1 MVRADVPLSALEAE
15 AEVVIGSFTVD
26 GLTYAIDGEGR
37 VALVA
42 VAPLEGAEGVEAEG
56 EGSGAEGAEPEA
68 DGEPDGIQ
76 LESDGEANGAPLTLP
91 AVVSYGGTDYSLVR
105 IAPLALDGCGAAAL
119 SIPASV
125 ETVDTAAALG
135 CDTLAEVTVA
145 DDNPSFSAFDGYL
158 ADKAQTSILLVPEGR
173 VGQLRIASTIQD
185 LDPRAFSHCTRIISL
200 DADAGCPGL
209 TSWNGSIYTSDL
221 ATLVRVPAGA
231 RSVTLPPE
239 CSAIGASA
247 FSGCTELESI
257 EAQGSIV
264 EIAPSAFGEI
274 EEATPLVAQ
283 SDTAQI
289 TGLVAVANSALSSIQ
304 IDKASITVTL
314 LDGADPVVWDSAG
327 FTHVASSKGDETT
340 TDLGEAEG
348 SAPGTLASSVIS
360 EDKLLVQEDVPEAAT
375 QSALTYEA
383 DPSDPLYQRLLEK
396 YKDDKFLDPENGV
409 TPESLAEGAYDALM
423 KYGKPQQIG
432 SVNAW
437 WSFSEDSDGA
447 LILKIWSESA
457 SAIIP
462 RLWQSNAE
470 VTPGASTTQWGPVR
484 QFVERLEMLE
494 ASQESP
500 RDPSVSTAEI
510 RTRGMEYWYGNMVR
524 LTDVKNAYVTSDTY
538 AANGASLCISINGMF
553 QNCLSLETLPEG
565 FTLEL
570 RRGIPSG
577 TEFYWGGIFSG
588 CSALKSLPSSFRF
601 PAYGGQ
607 VYVYNTFQ
615 GCTSLSSLPE
625 GLVLSTRLYGGDM
638 FAGCT
643 SLVSIPSSFIL
654 RSTSASTSTQTK
666 QTIGSLLTLPQEA
679 KPLTTYYSGSSLA
692 SLTPHSQLVSV
703 ASDTNAT
710 SYWLDNYGRN
720 LKARQANNVL
730 FFIPRMDAT
739 GDESIQ
745 SWVAVDRNGQPSAEA
760 EQGSARNADGTIARP
775 TSPDSKRSGYGFVG
789 WYKDP
794 AYTEIFDFKHDTV
807 DDYACLWGKF
817 EEGPYTITYL
827 DGTGTDT
834 EIADSAEVSVDPEF
848 FLQPTF
854 HSGEKV
860 IIDAVPVREGYEFLG
875 WIIEGITGDTPQK
888 QAVIP
893 AGTTGDKVAV
903 AHWAE
908 LPKRNYLIT
917 TADAAA
923 GYTVDDFPV
932 ETGVSSPKAWWTL
945 DNKGELY
952 INCDTESGMT
962 ATVSKENF
970 KGWTHEPASSTT
982 AWCAPEYRNK
992 VKSIV
997 TGTIQAEQTGP
1008 YPISANDVGSNVSSK
1023 TLQAG
1028 YHDGYP
1034 QGMSRWFTWMESLTD
1049 ISGVKVPEGTCAA
1062 FLFYGCWRLETFE
1075 GAHGVFEMPDSGGTW
1090 SDMFSFTG
1098 LTELPEDFS
1107 IPSNIVTA
1115 NFLFEGTKLESL
1127 PNTFNIPA
1135 TLKQAYSM
1143 FGRCYLLQSLPEDLI
1158 LSDNT
1163 TTLLE
1168 DLFRLEEKYED
1179 SRWSPEFIADMQS
1192 RIPSDLATNGL
1203 KTFYGGHNIARMYP
1217 GLSGQGASATKAYW
1231 KDNWMRDLVA
1241 ASDLVSPQVA
1251 VRFQVPKADGSG
1263 YVSYDVLA
1271 DSSGRVTAPA
1281 VTRYGYSKVTWRYD
1295 TGASG
1300 AELGHVAVSGPCGS
1314 EGLAFEATGLPD
1326 IEAGLKGPVY
1336 AEVSG
1341 LMLSMDMP
1349 VGSGNLWYAIDCGEV
1364 MALGPSASTRAGME
1378 DAHELSFESYTPVPT
1393 KLSATF
1399 TANDAADGTPAAEK
1413 LFPNGLDEGT
1423 GFALSLDGGASETA
1437 GLKALIGAGGSQGFS
1452 SLASLDASP
1461 SVREPGRASGTLAL
1475 KLGGANDV
1483 DFAEEATEYSVAD
1496 IVWTLDASA
1505 QYDFWATDDVA
1516 TYSTY
1521 EIKQAAEAISAYG
1534 ATADVPAFRQYDRYL
1549 KQQSPDADPVFSIKV
1564 YDQPD
1569 GTASTHKVD
1578 VLGIAQDTKA
1588 SGGKAGLTF
1597 GFKDAY
1603 LQGTND
1609 CRMRSTATNS
1619 GGWNSSDLKKYL
1631 NGTFVSY
1638 LGASV
1643 SEGIVVAAKRQQQYG
1658 SSSLQATNDAKLF
1671 VPSYFEVYGISYAYW
1686 NGNETASN
1694 SFQYANFA
1702 KGGQSTE
1709 NTNALKSYGSAYIYW
1724 WLRSAS
1730 KTKSTD
1736 FARVSN
1742 SGICNDGSVANLAAN
1757 SQNGI
1762 VPCFCF

>member
-1 MVRADVPLSALEAE
+1 MVRADVALTGLDGDAK
-15 AEVVIGSFTVD
+15 AVVGSFTVD
-26 GLTYAIDGEGR
+26 GLTYAIDGEGQA
-37 VALVA
+37 ALVA
-42 VAPLEGAEGVEAEG
+42 VAPLGGGEGKAEADASSAAFGEGAED
-56 EGSGAEGAEPEA
+56 SGAEGARAEA
-68 DGEPDGIQ
+68 DG
-76 LESDGEANGAPLTLP
+76 ATLTLP
-91 AVVSYGGTDYSLVR
+91 AAVSYGGTDYSLMR

-145 DDNPSFSAFDGYL
+145 EDNPAFSVLDGYL

-173 VGQLRIASTIQD
+173 VGQLRIPQSVQAV
-185 LDPRAFSHCTRIISL
+185 DPRVFSHCTRVTDL
-200 DADAGCPGL
+200 VVDAGCPGL
-209 TSWNGSIYTSDL
+209 TSWNGSICTSDL

-231 RSVTLPPE
+231 RTVTLPSE

-257 EAQGSIV
+257 EVQGNV
-264 EIAPSAFGEI
+264 ESIAPSAFGEI

-283 SDTAQI
+283 SDTARI

-314 LDGADPVVWDSAG
+314 PDGADPSVWESAG
-327 FTHVASSKGDETT
+327 FTHATSNEGAEAPAADFGETEEGTALNMQDSATFAAVNKTPLPYIDTNVWDDAAGGYARGSNDVSKAWWEITGTT
-340 TDLGEAEG
+340 LKIG
-348 SAPGTLASSVIS
+348 SAPGVKVQDLGFARTTASHWRPYLNTSGTVTAVDTTELSGAESMNYWFSAPANVSSIEARTTSISNITRLVIPS
-360 EDKLLVQEDVPEAAT
+360 DYDADPRKSMVPENVQCLLIQSRITAIPAT
-375 QSALTYEA
+375 ASIPFGVKGAFQAYAMNYSLSRVEDGFTVAESVTDPGGLLYDSYSLSYIGEGFGGNWSKTEAVNMYRIVAYTGLVTLPKSFSFPAKVAGNPDNAFTGYQRNVGLVSLNMTYKGDTVSNLMPADSSTDVWAYWQSNFRRTLYPTQAQCWKVTFKYEA
-383 DPSDPLYQRLLEK
+383 DGSFAATAWVRKGGLCSIPNQINNEK
-396 YKDDKFLDPENGV
+396 RSCYTLDANGEQV
-409 TPESLAEGAYDALM
+409 PFVFDETPVVAETTVYIRAESRITYINEDGSAINAEG
-423 KYGKPQQIG
+423 
-432 SVNAW
+432 
-437 WSFSEDSDGA
+437 
-447 LILKIWSESA
+447 
-457 SAIIP
+457 
-462 RLWQSNAE
+462 
-470 VTPGASTTQWGPVR
+470 
-484 QFVERLEMLE
+484 
-494 ASQESP
+494 
-500 RDPSVSTAEI
+500 
-510 RTRGMEYWYGNMVR
+510 
-524 LTDVKNAYVTSDTY
+524 SDT
-538 AANGASLCISINGMF
+538 
-553 QNCLSLETLPEG
+553 T
-565 FTLEL
+565 
-570 RRGIPSG
+570 
-577 TEFYWGGIFSG
+577 
-588 CSALKSLPSSFRF
+588 
-601 PAYGGQ
+601 
-607 VYVYNTFQ
+607 
-615 GCTSLSSLPE
+615 
-625 GLVLSTRLYGGDM
+625 
-638 FAGCT
+638 
-643 SLVSIPSSFIL
+643 
-654 RSTSASTSTQTK
+654 
-666 QTIGSLLTLPQEA
+666 
-679 KPLTTYYSGSSLA
+679 
-692 SLTPHSQLVSV
+692 V
-703 ASDTNAT
+703 A
-710 SYWLDNYGRN
+710 
-720 LKARQANNVL
+720 
-730 FFIPRMDAT
+730 
-739 GDESIQ
+739 
-745 SWVAVDRNGQPSAEA
+745 
-760 EQGSARNADGTIARP
+760 
-775 TSPDSKRSGYGFVG
+775 
-789 WYKDP
+789 
-794 AYTEIFDFKHDTV
+794 
-807 DDYACLWGKF
+807 
-817 EEGPYTITYL
+817 
-827 DGTGTDT
+827 
-834 EIADSAEVSVDPEF
+834 PEF

-875 WIIEGITGDTPQK
+875 WTIEGITGDTPQK

-908 LPKRNYLIT
+908 LPKKNYLYT
-917 TADAAA
+917 VKDGSGAA
-923 GYTVDDFPV
+923 GSTLPQ
-932 ETGVSSPKAWWTL
+932 AWWTL
-945 DNKGELY
+945 DNNGRLY
-952 INCDTESGMT
+952 IQCDSENGETAVIAQRNFPDWWYNNPDRKEAWGAVRDQVRSIVISESFEVEQS
-962 ATVSKENF
+962 ATYTYEHVRAN
-970 KGWTHEPASSTT
+970 ASSSDCRE
-982 AWCAPEYRNK
+982 ARN
-992 VKSIV
+992 
-997 TGTIQAEQTGP
+997 E
-1008 YPISANDVGSNVSSK
+1008 
-1023 TLQAG
+1023 
-1028 YHDGYP
+1028 
-1034 QGMSRWFTWMESLTD
+1034 GMSWWFTRMPNLKD
-1049 ISGVKVPEGTCAA
+1049 ISGLRIPDGIVCAG
-1062 FLFYGCWRLETFE
+1062 LFWGSWGLETLE
-1075 GAHGVFEMPDSGGTW
+1075 GAYGTFQMPESCGNW
-1090 SDMFSFTG
+1090 NG
-1098 LTELPEDFS
+1098 LLGSTALKELPEGFTIPNGVFVSRCLFQGAPLSMLPEGFS
-1107 IPSNIVTA
+1107 IPSSVIVGSGIFK
-1115 NFLFEGTKLESL
+1115 NCPELS
-1127 PNTFNIPA
+1127 
-1135 TLKQAYSM
+1135 
-1143 FGRCYLLQSLPEDLI
+1143 SLPESLKLYGI
-1158 LSDNT
+1158 SSDNSMFRFDAT
-1163 TTLLE
+1163 QDVASYPREYVEWYKQRAGGGILPAKPVRTLYAGNLA
-1168 DLFRLEEKYED
+1168 DLL
-1179 SRWSPEFIADMQS
+1179 
-1192 RIPSDLATNGL
+1192 PSGASGTAKDYWLASYNRELVGPGDLA
-1203 KTFYGGHNIARMYP
+1203 
-1217 GLSGQGASATKAYW
+1217 
-1231 KDNWMRDLVA
+1231 
-1241 ASDLVSPQVA
+1241 SPQAA

-1295 TGASG
+1295 AGASG
-1300 AELGHVAVSGPCGS
+1300 ADLGHVAVSGPCGS
-1314 EGLAFEATGLPD
+1314 EGLAFDATGLPD

-1378 DAHELSFESYTPVPT
+1378 DAHELEFESYTPVPT

-1461 SVREPGRASGTLAL
+1461 SAREPGRASGTLAL

-1516 TYSTY
+1516 TYSAY

>member
-1 MVRADVPLSALEAE
+1 MVRADVALTGLDGDAK
-15 AEVVIGSFTVD
+15 AVVGSFTVD
-26 GLTYAIDGEGR
+26 GLTYAIDGEGQA
-37 VALVA
+37 ALVA
-42 VAPLEGAEGVEAEG
+42 VAPLGGGEGKAEADASSAAFGEGAED
-56 EGSGAEGAEPEA
+56 SGAEGARAEA
-68 DGEPDGIQ
+68 DG
-76 LESDGEANGAPLTLP
+76 ATLTLP
-91 AVVSYGGTDYSLVR
+91 AAVSYGGTDYSLMR

-145 DDNPSFSAFDGYL
+145 EDNPAFSVLDGYL

-173 VGQLRIASTIQD
+173 VGQLRIPQSVQAV
-185 LDPRAFSHCTRIISL
+185 DPRVFSHCTRVTDL
-200 DADAGCPGL
+200 VVDAGCPGL
-209 TSWNGSIYTSDL
+209 TSWNGSICTSDL

-231 RSVTLPPE
+231 RTVTLPSE

-257 EAQGSIV
+257 EVQGNV
-264 EIAPSAFGEI
+264 ESIAPSAFGEI

-283 SDTAQI
+283 SDTARI

-304 IDKASITVTL
+304 IDKASIAVTL
-314 LDGADPVVWDSAG
+314 PDGADPSVWESAG

-360 EDKLLVQEDVPEAAT
+360 EDVALSESESYAATHMTDNQEAIDEGEPYVLYGGKSSAGGQSGILTSTTGGSAWWEVTVAEAASTRGTLRIHCEGGATIARSNTDWRRPSSSILDSPSQSGAWGNASVRAAVERIKMDQTVLVQET
-375 QSALTYEA
+375 T
-383 DPSDPLYQRLLEK
+383 
-396 YKDDKFLDPENGV
+396 
-409 TPESLAEGAYDALM
+409 T
-423 KYGKPQQIG
+423 
-432 SVNAW
+432 
-437 WSFSEDSDGA
+437 
-447 LILKIWSESA
+447 
-457 SAIIP
+457 
-462 RLWQSNAE
+462 
-470 VTPGASTTQWGPVR
+470 ASTVQGPEIYTGMAHWFSYMPNLVDISGVFIPEGVR
-484 QFVERLEMLE
+484 
-494 ASQESP
+494 
-500 RDPSVSTAEI
+500 
-510 RTRGMEYWYGNMVR
+510 N
-524 LTDVKNAYVTSDTY
+524 
-538 AANGASLCISINGMF
+538 INGLF
-553 QNCLSLETLPEG
+553 FC
-565 FTLEL
+565 
-570 RRGIPSG
+570 
-577 TEFYWGGIFSG
+577 
-588 CSALKSLPSSFRF
+588 CKSLPSMSGRYGSFALKADDEIWNIHGVFGYDRSLATISPQF
-601 PAYGGQ
+601 RIPESTKVMQSLFLQCISLRYLPDGLSIPAGCT
-607 VYVYNTFQ
+607 NTNFAFAFTFSLT
-615 GCTSLSSLPE
+615 GLPSSLVLSGHSSLPAGTSLSFQSLFGTRGKKPGSVIGDGFSEVVPNTVFTFANTELSNLYPGPTGTADYARYIWSSEWHRTLMGPDDLAANNRYGIYFEVLPPGSSSKEAYCVNVGEGERIEVMPE
-625 GLVLSTRLYGGDM
+625 IPAD
-638 FAGCT
+638 
-643 SLVSIPSSFIL
+643 SLVDFCGWFYRDAEGKEHRFRTDIA
-654 RSTSASTSTQTK
+654 AS
-666 QTIGSLLTLPQEA
+666 E
-679 KPLTTYYSGSSLA
+679 
-692 SLTPHSQLVSV
+692 QLHF
-703 ASDTNAT
+703 SDNRTAT
-710 SYWLDNYGRN
+710 VYAGY
-720 LKARQANNVL
+720 
-730 FFIPRMDAT
+730 
-739 GDESIQ
+739 
-745 SWVAVDRNGQPSAEA
+745 
-760 EQGSARNADGTIARP
+760 DG
-775 TSPDSKRSGYGFVG
+775 
-789 WYKDP
+789 
-794 AYTEIFDFKHDTV
+794 
-807 DDYACLWGKF
+807 YA
-817 EEGPYTITYL
+817 ITYL
-827 DGTGTDT
+827 DGVDAGT
-834 EIADSAEVSVDPEF
+834 EISDSLEVSVDPEF

-875 WIIEGITGDTPQK
+875 WTIEGITGDTPQK

-908 LPKRNYLIT
+908 LPKKNYLYT
-917 TADAAA
+917 VKDGSGAA
-923 GYTVDDFPV
+923 GSTLPQ
-932 ETGVSSPKAWWTL
+932 AWWTL
-945 DNKGELY
+945 DNNGRLY
-952 INCDTESGMT
+952 IQCDSENGETAVIAQRNFPDWWYNNPDRKEAWGAVRDQVRSIVISESFEVEQS
-962 ATVSKENF
+962 ATYTYEHVRAN
-970 KGWTHEPASSTT
+970 ASSSDCRE
-982 AWCAPEYRNK
+982 ARN
-992 VKSIV
+992 
-997 TGTIQAEQTGP
+997 E
-1008 YPISANDVGSNVSSK
+1008 
-1023 TLQAG
+1023 
-1028 YHDGYP
+1028 
-1034 QGMSRWFTWMESLTD
+1034 GMSWWFTRMPNLKD
-1049 ISGVKVPEGTCAA
+1049 ISGLRIPDGIVCAG
-1062 FLFYGCWRLETFE
+1062 LFWGSWGLETLE
-1075 GAHGVFEMPDSGGTW
+1075 GAYGTFQMPESCGNW
-1090 SDMFSFTG
+1090 NG
-1098 LTELPEDFS
+1098 LLGSTALKELPEGFTIPNGVFVSRCLFQGAPLSMLPEGFS
-1107 IPSNIVTA
+1107 IPSSVIVGSGIFK
-1115 NFLFEGTKLESL
+1115 NCPELS
-1127 PNTFNIPA
+1127 
-1135 TLKQAYSM
+1135 
-1143 FGRCYLLQSLPEDLI
+1143 SLPESLKLYGI
-1158 LSDNT
+1158 SSDNSMFRFDAT
-1163 TTLLE
+1163 QDVASYPREYVEWYKQRAGGGILPAKPVRTLYAGNLA
-1168 DLFRLEEKYED
+1168 DLL
-1179 SRWSPEFIADMQS
+1179 
-1192 RIPSDLATNGL
+1192 PSGASGTAKDYWLASYNRELVGPGDLA
-1203 KTFYGGHNIARMYP
+1203 
-1217 GLSGQGASATKAYW
+1217 
-1231 KDNWMRDLVA
+1231 
-1241 ASDLVSPQVA
+1241 SPQAA

-1314 EGLAFEATGLPD
+1314 EGLAFEASVLPD

-1423 GFALSLDGGASETA
+1423 GFALSLDGGASESA

-1461 SVREPGRASGTLAL
+1461 SAREPGRASGTLAL

-1516 TYSTY
+1516 TYSAY